1 MFEYALAY
9 RISRDFD
16 ESIVFDPSFLENRFF
31 WASWTFRCFEL
42 DAFDIK
48 RNYAL
53 PGRFT
58 TRCLHP
64 ILVSIWNRFR
74 LRERY
79 VLEKSGKLVT
89 EFPKNSYLDGWFQ
102 SYKYFEQY
110 DSDIKSIFQVKTPVS
125 ELNKELL
132 RTISNSKKYAVSVH
146 IRRGDYVT
154 LNEANKWHG
163 VCSVGYYE
171 TAIARMIQQL

>member
-1 MFEYALAY
+1 
-9 RISRDFD
+9 
-16 ESIVFDPSFLENRFF
+16 
-31 WASWTFRCFEL
+31 
-42 DAFDIK
+42 
-48 RNYAL
+48 
-53 PGRFT
+53 
-58 TRCLHP
+58 
-64 ILVSIWNRFR
+64 
-74 LRERY
+74 
-79 VLEKSGKLVT
+79 LVT

-102 SYKYFEQY
+102 SYKYFEKY
-110 DSDIKSIFQVKTPVS
+110 DADIKNIFQVKTPIS

-132 RTISNSKKYAVSVH
+132 RTISNSKKHAVSIH